1 MALRMKHPT
10 LSNVPPLARRLTINP
25 KARPGILPSAG
36 SHVLSVTA
44 SFLHG
49 RLRELRKAKGSS
61 SLPDRPI
68 LPAPLRHSFLFAQMS
83 VV

>member
-1 MALRMKHPT
+1 MLLRMKHLT
-10 LSNVPPLARRLTINP
+10 LSNVPRLGQAPLRNP

-44 SFLHG
+44 SFIHG
-49 RLRELRKAKGSS
+49 RLLRELRKARAAFPTDRSS
-61 SLPDRPI
+61 W
-68 LPAPLRHSFLFAQMS
+68 APLRHSFLFVQMS